1 MGCSRTLNSIPM
13 ECTPSMGGIVEAY
26 ITQYV
31 DGLFQYSTDTGASS
45 SDVVI
50 PTEVTG
56 VTSGGTW
63 NKIQF
68 RKGVSNFTST
78 YNLDAATGLNFVST
92 DINFVFNKM
101 QTASRIA
108 ISAMAY
114 AGMALVV
121 KDSNG
126 KYWAFG
132 LDEPVLLSAGTA
144 ETGTA
149 KTDAS
154 QYSVTL
160 QDNSLFLPIEVQ
172 KSVGEGIAQSAI

>member
-26 ITQYV
+26 IAQYA
-31 DGLFQYSTDTGASS
+31 DGLYQYTTDTGSS
-45 SDVVI
+45 ASDVVI
-50 PTEVTG
+50 PAEVTG
-56 VTSGGTW
+56 VTSGTTW

-68 RKGVSNFTST
+68 RKGISNFTST
-78 YNLDAATGLNFVST
+78 YNLNAATGLNYVST

-132 LDEPVLLSAGTA
+132 MDEPVLLSAGSG

-149 KTDAS
+149 KSDAS

-160 QDNSLFLPIEVQ
+160 QDNSLFLPTEVS
-172 KSVGEGIAQSAI
+172 KSVGDAIAQGAI